1 MCGVTHTMRESLVKI
16 GLSETESE
24 IYLQLIKKG
33 SSTAV
38 SIAKETKIHR
48 RTIYDNLN
56 ILLNKGLVTFHL
68 ENNVK
73 YFKANSPEILKKN
86 EEEKLTEI
94 NKILPDLNKYY
105 STPLK
110 NPQVELF
117 KGQDAVK
124 TLLYDMEKTKSTI
137 YWLGGGFKILDN
149 LNINREKLIK
159 NLSNLNLKIIQPKP
173 NEKKYSE
180 YFYKSKIKFVN
191 NKYSTGVAFFI
202 YDNTVITG
210 NIIHNDFFVIRMID
224 SSIAQAY
231 KNIFDMIWST
241 N

>member
-1 MCGVTHTMRESLVKI
+1 MKESLLKI

-33 SSTAV
+33 ILTAV

-56 ILLNKGLVTFHL
+56 ILQNKGLVTFHL

-73 YFKANSPEILKKN
+73 YFKANSPDILKKN
-86 EEEKLTEI
+86 EEERLTEI

-105 STPLK
+105 STPHK

-117 KGQDAVK
+117 KGLDAVK

-173 NEKKYSE
+173 NEDIFSKFFS
-180 YFYKSKIKFVN
+180 KSKIKFVN

-210 NIIHNDFFVIRMID
+210 NIIHDDFFVIRMID
-224 SSIAQAY
+224 PSISQAY